1 MRQTASVIAVLA
13 VLAAAYGCAN
23 YGLIKAAGNEMTIQT
38 LVNNW
43 KDYDVSWTGLSVG
56 EPTALM
62 FDPRGSWKR
71 LEGEIWHKVESEQAL
86 LAFIGSLQANQI
98 YYPIVWSIVGPDGE
112 FYGYLYSGW
121 KHTVV
126 KSLDKTTVQVNGIPP
141 VLRGE
146 ENIGFGD

>member
-1 MRQTASVIAVLA
+1 MRRMASIIGVLG

-43 KDYDVSWTGLSVG
+43 QDYDVSWTGLSVG

-62 FDPRGSWKR
+62 FDPKGGKK
-71 LEGEIWHKVESEQAL
+71 LVGDIWHKVESKQSL
-86 LAFIGSLQANQI
+86 LAFIGSLQANQL
-98 YYPIVWSIVGPDGE
+98 YYPIVWRMVGPDGE

-121 KHTVV
+121 KHTVLKPV
-126 KSLDKTTVQVNGIPP
+126 DKTTVRVYGVPA

-146 ENIGFGD
+146 ENIGFPD